1 MRCGYRKIN
10 QNLVGTTN
18 SFFPRRSA
26 LVALA
31 RRCTPTREIVIILS
45 QKKKSF
51 TAQKKKSVVCTRAFP
66 FFASRLLR
74 FPFCA
79 SSAARLFALRPHQ
92 HVGPGG
98 SFPFLAVAHERQ
110 RHKHGRNGE
119 IRAIECAVRSPRPQK
134 NLIWLLAAKLPS
146 RKALTQAGTTRK
158 DGQQGH

>member
-45 QKKKSF
+45 QKKKF
-51 TAQKKKSVVCTRAFP
+51 HRAEKKSVVCTRAFS
-66 FFASRLLR
+66 FFSSRLPR